1 MSKPWE
7 TYRSGGTVKLRRRPV
22 RYQHT
27 TSSKNPPPS
36 TEAAEVTVA
45 TAIGEADTDTAQ
57 DYATLRKPE
66 LVTLADERGLDS
78 SGTRADLIARLEDA

>member
-36 TEAAEVTVA
+36 TEAAEVTIA
-45 TAIGEADTDTAQ
+45 TAVGEADTE
-57 DYATLRKPE
+57 DYATWLKAD
-66 LVTLADERGLDS
+66 LVSLADERGLDS
-78 SGTRADLIARLEDA
+78 TGTKADLIARLEDA